1 MFSIREILGDN
12 TPVIKI
18 IAIGASWT
26 GGNEKFY
33 TLLNER
39 MATLVAF
46 EPNPEEHQKL
56 ATIASSRNQEMGF
69 EGYKYL
75 PYAIGAGKLESFH
88 CLESFLNSSLLPP
101 NYAIHHYLETVP
113 KEFDI
118 KSIETIQTIRLDD
131 IQEIKDSD
139 YLYLDTQGSELSI
152 FENAKELLK
161 SIVMIQTEVCFVP
174 LYYNQPLFSDID
186 VLLREHGFYLH
197 HYEGTG
203 GRCCLPF
210 TFGELG
216 SFSQQVWC
224 DFVYV
229 VAYDRLYS
237 LPSRKLLA
245 LATIAHTAYQAYD
258 LAGHALLV
266 HDRVY
271 GTNYADRYKDRV
283 LTEAQKIR
291 ILNEDA
297 LRGQLAAFIG
307 NVISN
312 WQPDKC
318 QEAVQKL
325 YQFNNLLDIN
335 LPEHRYAWG
344 NVLSGNIFSLLN
356 LASASNQESNFD
368 LLLELYRQ
376 VRLRLF
382 DFILQQD
389 DEAII
394 NLFPNFIEPGVNC
407 LAACQDYHRF
417 PYKDEEQE
425 KITSTVQRCN
435 ELLQSR
441 NSSGVMQCLLA
452 LRLYKMPH
460 ELDIPFD
467 RFNVSGFFSRYYL
480 CDFFNYQWGFA
491 IHTDESDRNYRLQE
505 VRLKLF
511 AEICQRSPE
520 IVSVVEQYLSC
531 NHCVAILLLN
541 QSTHD
546 GKQIFIYYNKI
557 IQYYLSSKSIATEW
571 DFPLNSYSKDNKR
584 IKAGLICNSL
594 CMPDSSAA
602 IPYIQSLDRNRFE
615 IYIYT
620 YDESSLES
628 DFCPSGLTV
637 KVLDQNLSS
646 NIEAIRSDDL
656 DILIFGHNINS
667 KLLSNI
673 NLLGNCRVAR
683 IQVCTPLCPT
693 TTGRKHIDYFISGD
707 LSEVNSGQDAYIE
720 KLITIEG
727 SGLCFRKTD
736 VDVSTCEYTRAQF
749 NLPIDAVVYGSGANF
764 IKSSP
769 SARRVWLQ
777 VLKHIPNSFL
787 VLYPFHSGWVYP
799 SNMFTISYKRAV
811 TRLAEELEI
820 NPDRIIFIYEKFP
833 TRTDLVKFLQSVVD
847 VYLDSFP
854 YSGAFSLLDPLDAHI
869 PVVTLKGKYL
879 RQAQGGALLEEL
891 GLPELVAHDEQSYL
905 DLALKLGRDQE
916 FRATCS
922 QKIKEGMINP
932 PFRNCELFAQKL
944 EKVYIDFVKVWRT
957 QKLIKDAENNLKAG
971 QIDQAYINY
980 QLALELEPAN
990 PSALTGMGT
999 ISVQRGNL
1007 SEAESY
1013 YRQAISADETFA
1025 KAYWNLANLLS
1036 KSGNKE
1042 EANNFK
1048 QKAIELEPELAE
1060 IAYQQYTALAQSSLG
1075 NSNFTEAIN
1084 LYRQALA
1091 VKPNDLVINETL
1103 AKILLASPWR
1113 RDAQPYIEVAQTLGT
1128 TDTAILGRNT
1138 DRFDLLDNLSI
1149 SKQILYSSS
1158 NLDNEK
1164 VNFVYIVNRKSIDA
1178 TLVSLYSIYHN
1189 NQSLNVSI
1197 NLITEDLDLTDS
1209 IDKVINLARSLN
1221 IDCNLYRVTPE
1232 PWLSTNLL
1240 PAIPRII
1247 NDVDENIIYLAS
1259 NTIVLKD
1266 ISSLSQIELGS
1277 KFLVATP
1284 CGRNTLVKSILPISL
1299 GMAIINL
1306 KEWRKSNLGDIV
1318 LEMLYQHG
1326 NELSLEEAFNLTID
1340 RFFFDRLF
1348 TLHPGYYHYLSSN
1361 QDSLP
1366 AKVMVI
1372 GYEINE
1378 SKFSLYDYYYTN
1390 LVSYLH

>member
-1 MFSIREILGDN
+1 
-12 TPVIKI
+12 
-18 IAIGASWT
+18 
-26 GGNEKFY
+26 
-33 TLLNER
+33 
-39 MATLVAF
+39 
-46 EPNPEEHQKL
+46 
-56 ATIASSRNQEMGF
+56 
-69 EGYKYL
+69 
-75 PYAIGAGKLESFH
+75 
-88 CLESFLNSSLLPP
+88 
-101 NYAIHHYLETVP
+101 
-113 KEFDI
+113 
-118 KSIETIQTIRLDD
+118 
-131 IQEIKDSD
+131 
-139 YLYLDTQGSELSI
+139 
-152 FENAKELLK
+152 
-161 SIVMIQTEVCFVP
+161 
-174 LYYNQPLFSDID
+174 
-186 VLLREHGFYLH
+186 
-197 HYEGTG
+197 
-203 GRCCLPF
+203 
-210 TFGELG
+210 
-216 SFSQQVWC
+216 
-224 DFVYV
+224 
-229 VAYDRLYS
+229 
-237 LPSRKLLA
+237 
-245 LATIAHTAYQAYD
+245 
-258 LAGHALLV
+258 
-266 HDRVY
+266 
-271 GTNYADRYKDRV
+271 
-283 LTEAQKIR
+283 
-291 ILNEDA
+291 
-297 LRGQLAAFIG
+297 
-307 NVISN
+307 
-312 WQPDKC
+312 
-318 QEAVQKL
+318 
-325 YQFNNLLDIN
+325 
-335 LPEHRYAWG
+335 
-344 NVLSGNIFSLLN
+344 
-356 LASASNQESNFD
+356 
-368 LLLELYRQ
+368 LELYRQ
-376 VRLRLF
+376 VRQKLF
-382 DFILQQD
+382 DFILQLD
-389 DEAII
+389 DEAIMDF
-394 NLFPNFIEPGVNC
+394 FPNFIEPAVKY
-407 LAACQDYHRF
+407 LSACQDYHRF
-417 PYKDEEQE
+417 PYQDEEQE

-480 CDFFNYQWGFA
+480 CDFFNYNNYKWCFA

-505 VRLKLF
+505 VRLKLL

-531 NHCVAILLLN
+531 NHGVAIF

-584 IKAGLICNSL
+584 IKAGLICKSL

-656 DILIFGHNINS
+656 DILIFGHNINLR
-667 KLLSNI
+667 LLDNI
-673 NLLGNCRVAR
+673 CLLGNCRVAR

-693 TTGRKHIDYFISGD
+693 TTGRKHIDYFISGN
-707 LSEVNSGQDAYIE
+707 LSEINSGQDAYTE

-749 NLPIDAVVYGSGANF
+749 NLPIDAVVYGSGANLL
-764 IKSSP
+764 KSSP

-777 VLKHIPNSFL
+777 VLKHISNSFL
-787 VLYPFHSGWVYP
+787 VLYPFHSGWIYS
-799 SNMFTISYKRAV
+799 SNIFTISYKRAV

-1164 VNFVYIVNRKSIDA
+1164 VNFVYTVNRKSIDA